1 MNQPSMSGHLR
12 SSITSIKW
20 FENNGGRAI
29 RRDVFGRVFR
39 IFSRIHWTC
48 SHIKESVQTRVDLEK
63 VNRYG
68 KPMGQRFGQAC
79 FLVMLMLL
87 TPLSG
92 CFGQQDG
99 EFGSTDDVVITPA
112 VLTGGVFQ
120 GLTIAAEADLSVYV
134 PYLMLNSDT
143 GFVQNSTVVDLK
155 AGESALL
162 TVLAP
167 PRTDT
172 AVIML
177 GEYGRENWPVRTI
190 EESWRTWIQRDGHER
205 SDNPGIQRVPA
216 TNGTLDAVLPS
227 NSSGG
232 PVLAVRLP
240 IERPMAPAYA
250 EAEGGRHST
259 GVVNG
264 RTTFNF
270 LSSLSDT
277 TSDPTDVVDG
287 ALGYLDRWAGQGNA
301 AYEDAALHLIQTM
314 ENFGLEVIT
323 QRFTYDSLM
332 TGAQNPE
339 AYNICGYR
347 YGEVDPDKWM
357 VFGAH
362 FDIAPP
368 VNGAVLDPHVFGRTY
383 GTRVGAY
390 DNTAGT
396 SMVLTVAEAM
406 ANYKT
411 RNTMVFCLWSGEEGG
426 KRGSDFWTDEWVK
439 NENPDVEVTNYVNLD
454 MAGVNWPGG
463 GGAPCGGNHGPDG
476 GCDPQPEVDPD
487 GYPKDEEVW
496 PMRVYI
502 GPSLDHDIMNQP
514 GMVGLAMWIGS
525 DAIGVEEQ
533 MSALIGTDLPADTW
547 KVDDWMAKDRP
558 EIIVYED
565 TTARSD
571 HATFQD
577 NLGTV
582 TMGFGGLVDGYWCYH
597 QTCDTLDEMIDWMDT
612 TGKDYGEEQSGTSNL
627 VDALDTIT
635 WWATYSFFHL
645 DENPV
650 RNAYL

>member
-1 MNQPSMSGHLR
+1 MA
-12 SSITSIKW
+12 
-20 FENNGGRAI
+20 GGR
-29 RRDVFGRVFR
+29 G
-39 IFSRIHWTC
+39 
-48 SHIKESVQTRVDLEK
+48 L
-63 VNRYG
+63 
-68 KPMGQRFGQAC
+68 QALT
-79 FLVMLMLL
+79 LVLIMVMA
-87 TPLSG
+87 PLAG
-92 CFGQQDG
+92 CFGENDDDG
-99 EFGSTDDVVITPA
+99 IVRSGDVTITP
-112 VLTGGVFQ
+112 VTMIGGVFQ
-120 GLTIAAEADLSVYV
+120 GLTISADEDFSAFV
-134 PYLMLNSDT
+134 PYLIKNQES
-143 GFVQNSTVVDLK
+143 GFIQNSTVLDLR
-155 AGESALL
+155 AGDSVLL
-162 TVLAP
+162 NVLAP

-172 AVIML
+172 AVVLL
-177 GEYGRENWPVRTI
+177 GEYGREEWPIRSI
-190 EESWRTWIQRDGHER
+190 DESWKTWYDR
-205 SDNPGIQRVPA
+205 SGFEAGDAPGIMRVGGV
-216 TNGTLDAVLPS
+216 NGTLDTVTPS
-227 NSSGG
+227 NNSGG
-232 PVLAVRLP
+232 GVLAIRIAV
-240 IERPMAPAYA
+240 ERPMAAAYS
-250 EAEGGRHST
+250 EADGGRHST
-259 GVVNG
+259 GLVDGLNV
-264 RTTFNF
+264 FNYI
-270 LSSLSDT
+270 SHMSDET
-277 TSDPTDVVDG
+277 ADPTDAADG
-287 ALGYLDRWAGQGNA
+287 AVGYLDRWAGQGNA
-301 AYEDAALHLIQTM
+301 AYEDAAQYLIGNL
-314 ENFGLEVIT
+314 ESFGLEVIV

-347 YGEVDPDKWM
+347 FGEVNPDEWM

-368 VNGAVLDPHVFGRTY
+368 VNGGMLDPHIFGRTY

-396 SMVLTVAEAM
+396 AMVLTVAEAM
-406 ANYKT
+406 ANFNT

-426 KRGSDFWTDEWVK
+426 KRGSDFWTDYWVK
-439 NENPDVEVTNYVNLD
+439 EDNPNVVVTNYVNLD

-463 GGAPCGGNHGPDG
+463 GGAPCGNGHGGGDA
-476 GCDPQPEVDPD
+476 GCDPQPEIDPD

-502 GPSLDHDIMNQP
+502 GPSLDHDVMNQP

-533 MSALIGTDLPADTW
+533 MAPLLGVGHSADTW

-597 QTCDTLDEMIDWMDT
+597 QTCDTVDEMVDWMDT

-645 DENPV
+645 DEEPV
-650 RNAYL
+650 LNAYL

>member
-1 MNQPSMSGHLR
+1 M
-12 SSITSIKW
+12 
-20 FENNGGRAI
+20 
-29 RRDVFGRVFR
+29 V
-39 IFSRIHWTC
+39 
-48 SHIKESVQTRVDLEK
+48 
-63 VNRYG
+63 
-68 KPMGQRFGQAC
+68 
-79 FLVMLMLL
+79 LM
-87 TPLSG
+87 PISG
-92 CFGQQDG
+92 CFGEQNETG
-99 EFGSTDDVVITPA
+99 PASEGDVVVTPM
-112 VLTGGVFQ
+112 VWTGGVFQ
-120 GLTIAAEADLSVYV
+120 GVTIEAETDLSAFV
-134 PYLMLNSDT
+134 PYLVQNEEE
-143 GFVQNSTVVDLK
+143 GFIQNSTVVDIK
-155 AGESALL
+155 AGESILL
-162 TVLAP
+162 SVLAP

-172 AVIML
+172 ALIMI
-177 GEYGRENWPVRTI
+177 GDYGRENWPIRTL
-190 EESWRTWIQRDGHER
+190 EESWRTWYQRDGHD
-205 SDNPGIQRVPA
+205 SGNNDGIVRIQGS
-216 TNGTLDAVLPS
+216 NGSIDAVQPA
-227 NSSGG
+227 NESGG
-232 PVLAVRLP
+232 PVIALRIPV
-240 IERPMAPAYA
+240 ERPMAAAYG
-250 EAEGGRHST
+250 EADGGRHST
-259 GVVNG
+259 G
-264 RTTFNF
+264 
-270 LSSLSDT
+270 L
-277 TSDPTDVVDG
+277 VDG
-287 ALGYLDRWAGQGNA
+287 LNVFNYINHMSDETPDLTDAADGAVGYLDRWAGQGNA
-301 AYEDAALHLIQTM
+301 AYEDAAQYLIGNL
-314 ENFGLEVIT
+314 ESFGLEVIT

-347 YGEVDPDKWM
+347 FGEVNPNKWM

-368 VNGAVLDPHVFGRTY
+368 VNGGMLDPHIFGRTY

-396 SMVLTVAEAM
+396 AMVLTVAEAM
-406 ANYKT
+406 ANFNT

-426 KRGSDFWTDEWVK
+426 KRGSDFWTDYWVK
-439 NENPDVEVTNYVNLD
+439 EDNPDVEVTNYVNLD

-463 GGAPCGGNHGPDG
+463 GGAPCGGNHGGGDG
-476 GCDPQPEVDPD
+476 GCDPQPAVDPD

-502 GPSLDHDIMNQP
+502 GPSLDHDVMNQP

-533 MSALIGTDLPADTW
+533 MSMLIGTDLPADTW
-547 KVDDWMAKDRP
+547 KVDDWMNKDRP

-597 QTCDTLDEMIDWMDT
+597 QTCDTVDEMLDWMDT
-612 TGKDYGEEQSGTSNL
+612 TGKDYGEERSGKSNL

>member
-1 MNQPSMSGHLR
+1 M
-12 SSITSIKW
+12 
-20 FENNGGRAI
+20 GRDA
-29 RRDVFGRVFR
+29 RRALG
-39 IFSRIHWTC
+39 
-48 SHIKESVQTRVDLEK
+48 
-63 VNRYG
+63 
-68 KPMGQRFGQAC
+68 
-79 FLVMLMLL
+79 LVCIMMLA
-87 TPLSG
+87 PLAG
-92 CFGQQDG
+92 CFGETG
-99 EFGSTDDVVITPA
+99 EDSRVGTGDVTITPET
-112 VLTGGVFQ
+112 LIGGVCQ
-120 GLTIAAEADLSVYV
+120 GLTISADRDLSAYI
-134 PYLMLNSDT
+134 PYLILNTDT
-143 GFVQNSTVVDLK
+143 QFVQNSTVLDLK
-155 AGESALL
+155 AGESVQL

-172 AVIML
+172 AVIL
-177 GEYGRENWPVRTI
+177 VGEYGRESWPIRSI
-190 EESWRTWIQRDGHER
+190 DESWKTWWER
-205 SDNPGIQRVPA
+205 GGFEAQSGQGVSRVAGLNNSIDTVNTTVSNGGAA
-216 TNGTLDAVLPS
+216 TPILLT
-227 NSSGG
+227 
-232 PVLAVRLP
+232 
-240 IERPMAPAYA
+240 IERPQAPGFT
-250 EAEGGRHST
+250 ESEGGRHST
-259 GVVNG
+259 GLVDG
-264 RTTFNF
+264 RTVFNYINVM
-270 LSSLSDT
+270 SDET
-277 TSDPTDVVDG
+277 LDPTDAADG
-287 ALGYLDRWAGQGNA
+287 AVGYLDRWAGQGNA
-301 AYEDAALHLIQTM
+301 AYEDAAQYLIQTM
-314 ENFGLEVIT
+314 ENFGLEVIV
-323 QRFTYDSLM
+323 QRFVYDSLM

-347 YGEVDPDKWM
+347 WGEVDRDKWM

-368 VNGAVLDPHVFGRTY
+368 INGGMLDPHIFGRTY

-406 ANYKT
+406 ADYNT

-426 KRGSDFWTDEWVK
+426 KRGSDFWTDYWVK
-439 NENPDVEVTNYVNLD
+439 EDNPNVEVTNYVNLD

-463 GGAPCGGNHGPDG
+463 GGAPCGDGHGGGEGN
-476 GCDPQPEVDPD
+476 CDPEPQVDPD

-502 GPSLDHDIMNQP
+502 GPSLDHDVMNQP

-533 MSALIGTDLPADTW
+533 MSPLLGEGYDAATW

-597 QTCDTLDEMIDWMDT
+597 QTCDTVDEMIDWMDT
-612 TGKDYGEEQSGTSNL
+612 TGKDYGEERSGTSNL

-635 WWATYSFFHL
+635 WWATFSFFHL
-645 DENPV
+645 DQDPI
-650 RNAYL
+650 RNAYLDA

>member
-1 MNQPSMSGHLR
+1 MNRNGKVMGHR
-12 SSITSIKW
+12 W
-20 FENNGGRAI
+20 RRA
-29 RRDVFGRVFR
+29 F
-39 IFSRIHWTC
+39 
-48 SHIKESVQTRVDLEK
+48 
-63 VNRYG
+63 
-68 KPMGQRFGQAC
+68 
-79 FLVMLMLL
+79 FLVALMML

-92 CFGQQDG
+92 CFGEQNEG
-99 EFGSTDDVVITPA
+99 AIESLDDVSITPST
-112 VLTGGVFQ
+112 LIGGVFQ
-120 GLTIAAEADLSVYV
+120 GLTVTADADLSAFV
-134 PYLMLNSDT
+134 PYLIMNPEN
-143 GFVQNSTVVDLK
+143 GFVQNSTVVDLR
-155 AGESALL
+155 AGESVLL

-172 AVIML
+172 AVVLL
-177 GEYGRENWPVRTI
+177 GEYGREDWPIRSVD
-190 EESWRTWIQRDGHER
+190 ESWRTWYQRDGQDR
-205 SDNPGIQRVPA
+205 SDNPGITRI
-216 TNGTLDAVLPS
+216 NGENSSLNQVKPS
-227 NSSGG
+227 NTSGG
-232 PVLAVRLP
+232 PAFALRLSV
-240 IERPMAPAYA
+240 ERPMAPAYG
-250 EAEGGRHST
+250 EADGGRHST

-270 LSSLSDT
+270 LSSLTDT
-277 TSDPTDVVDG
+277 SPDPTDAADG
-287 ALGYLDRWAGQGNA
+287 ALGYLDRWAGQGNL
-301 AYEDAALHLIQTM
+301 AYEDAALHLRQTL
-314 ENFGLEVIT
+314 ENFGLEVRV
-323 QRFTYDSLM
+323 QRFTYDSLT

-368 VNGAVLDPHVFGRTY
+368 ANAAVLDPHVFGRTY

-406 ANYKT
+406 ANYQT

-439 NENPDVEVTNYVNLD
+439 EENPNVEVTNYVNLD

-463 GGAPCGGNHGPDG
+463 GGAPCGNNHGPEG

-502 GPSLDHDIMNQP
+502 GPSLDHDVMNQP
-514 GMVGLAMWIGS
+514 EMVGLAMWIGS

-533 MSALIGTDLPADTW
+533 MSPLLGEGHAPETW

-645 DENPV
+645 DENPI

>member
-1 MNQPSMSGHLR
+1 M
-12 SSITSIKW
+12 
-20 FENNGGRAI
+20 GGRMSI
-29 RRDVFGRVFR
+29 RA
-39 IFSRIHWTC
+39 
-48 SHIKESVQTRVDLEK
+48 L
-63 VNRYG
+63 
-68 KPMGQRFGQAC
+68 
-79 FLVMLMLL
+79 FLVLVMFCAAF
-87 TPLSG
+87 SG
-92 CFGQQDG
+92 CFGETNEDG
-99 EFGSTDDVVITPA
+99 IDSERDVVITPQT
-112 VLTGGVFQ
+112 LSGGVFQ
-120 GLTIAAEADLSVYV
+120 GVTITAKADLSAYI
-134 PYLMLNSDT
+134 PYLILNEEN

-155 AGESALL
+155 SGESIQLS
-162 TVLAP
+162 VLAP

-172 AVIML
+172 AVVLL
-177 GEYGRENWPVRTI
+177 GEYGRDIWPVRSI
-190 EESWRTWIQRDGHER
+190 DESWRTWLDRRGYAAE
-205 SDNPGIQRVPA
+205 DNPSVIRVGA
-216 TNGTLDAVLPS
+216 VNGSLDTIESVNQSS
-227 NSSGG
+227 NS
-232 PVLAVRLP
+232 VAVAKLVVKRQ
-240 IERPMAPAYA
+240 MAAAYS
-250 EAEGGRHST
+250 EADGGRHSM
-259 GVVNG
+259 GLVNG
-264 RTTFNF
+264 RTTFNY
-270 LSSLSDT
+270 LSMLSDET
-277 TSDPTDVVDG
+277 ADLTDLADG
-287 ALGYLDRWAGQGNA
+287 AVGYLDRWAGQGNA
-301 AYEDAALHLIQTM
+301 AYEDAAQYLIQTLDS
-314 ENFGLEVIT
+314 FGLEVIT
-323 QRFTYDSLM
+323 QRFVYDSTE

-347 YGEVDPDKWM
+347 FGEVDPDKWM

-368 VNGAVLDPHVFGRTY
+368 VNGGMLDPHIFGRTY

-406 ANYKT
+406 AGYST

-426 KRGSDFWTDEWVK
+426 KRGSDYWTDEWVK
-439 NENPDVEVTNYVNLD
+439 EDNPNVEVTNYVNLD

-463 GGAPCGGNHGPDG
+463 GGAPCGNGHGGGDGN
-476 GCDPQPEVDPD
+476 CDPQPEIDPD
-487 GYPKDEEVW
+487 GYPKDSEVW

-502 GPSLDHDIMNQP
+502 GPSLDHDVMNQP

-533 MSALIGTDLPADTW
+533 MSPLLGEGYDASTW
-547 KVDDWMAKDRP
+547 KVDDWLAKDRP

-597 QTCDTLDEMIDWMDT
+597 QTCDTVDEMIDWMDT

-645 DENPV
+645 DEQPI

>member
-1 MNQPSMSGHLR
+1 M
-12 SSITSIKW
+12 
-20 FENNGGRAI
+20 GRDA
-29 RRDVFGRVFR
+29 RRALG
-39 IFSRIHWTC
+39 
-48 SHIKESVQTRVDLEK
+48 
-63 VNRYG
+63 
-68 KPMGQRFGQAC
+68 
-79 FLVMLMLL
+79 LVCIMMLA
-87 TPLSG
+87 PLAG
-92 CFGQQDG
+92 CFGETG
-99 EFGSTDDVVITPA
+99 EDSRVGTGDVTITPET
-112 VLTGGVFQ
+112 LIGGVFQ
-120 GLTIAAEADLSVYV
+120 GLTISADRDLSAYI
-134 PYLMLNSDT
+134 PYLILNTDT
-143 GFVQNSTVVDLK
+143 QFVQNSTVLDLK
-155 AGESALL
+155 AGESVLL

-172 AVIML
+172 AVIL
-177 GEYGRENWPVRTI
+177 VGEYGRESWPIRSI
-190 EESWRTWIQRDGHER
+190 DESWKTWWER
-205 SDNPGIQRVPA
+205 GGFEAQSGQGVSRVAGLNNSIDTVNTTVSNGGAA
-216 TNGTLDAVLPS
+216 TPILLT
-227 NSSGG
+227 
-232 PVLAVRLP
+232 
-240 IERPMAPAYA
+240 IERPQAPGFT
-250 EAEGGRHST
+250 ESEGGRHST
-259 GVVNG
+259 GLVDG
-264 RTTFNF
+264 RTVFNYINVM
-270 LSSLSDT
+270 SDET
-277 TSDPTDVVDG
+277 LDPTDAADG
-287 ALGYLDRWAGQGNA
+287 AVGYLDRWAGQGNA
-301 AYEDAALHLIQTM
+301 AYEDAAQYLIQTM
-314 ENFGLEVIT
+314 ENFGLEAIV
-323 QRFTYDSLM
+323 QRFVYDSLM

-347 YGEVDPDKWM
+347 WGEVDRDKWM

-368 VNGAVLDPHVFGRTY
+368 INGGMLDPHIFGRTY

-406 ANYKT
+406 ADYNT

-426 KRGSDFWTDEWVK
+426 KRGSDFWTDYWVK
-439 NENPDVEVTNYVNLD
+439 EDNPNVEVTNYVNLD

-463 GGAPCGGNHGPDG
+463 GGAPCGDGHGGGEGN
-476 GCDPQPEVDPD
+476 CDPEPQVDPD

-502 GPSLDHDIMNQP
+502 GPSLDHDVMNQP

-533 MSALIGTDLPADTW
+533 MSPLLGEGYDAATW

-597 QTCDTLDEMIDWMDT
+597 QTCDTVDEMIDWMDT
-612 TGKDYGEEQSGTSNL
+612 TGKDYGEERSGTSNL

-635 WWATYSFFHL
+635 WWATFSFFHL
-645 DENPV
+645 DQDPI
-650 RNAYL
+650 RNAYLDA

>member
-1 MNQPSMSGHLR
+1 MIHQIIAAL
-12 SSITSIKW
+12 
-20 FENNGGRAI
+20 
-29 RRDVFGRVFR
+29 RRDCVHGG
-39 IFSRIHWTC
+39 
-48 SHIKESVQTRVDLEK
+48 D
-63 VNRYG
+63 
-68 KPMGQRFGQAC
+68 MQRSLTAG
-79 FLVMLMLL
+79 FLVLL
-87 TPLSG
+87 FCLAPLSG
-92 CFGQQDG
+92 CFGEDNDN
-99 EFGSTDDVVITPA
+99 SLKSDDITITPGI
-112 VLTGGVFQ
+112 LRGGEFQ
-120 GLTIAAEADLSVYV
+120 GLTIAADSDMSAFV
-134 PYLMLNSDT
+134 PYLIMNPEN
-143 GFVQNSTVVDLK
+143 GFVQNSTVIDLE
-155 AGESALL
+155 AGESVLL
-162 TVLAP
+162 TILAP

-172 AVIML
+172 AVIMV
-177 GEYGRENWPVRTI
+177 GEIGRENWPIR
-190 EESWRTWIQRDGHER
+190 ELDESWRTWYARDGHER
-205 SDNPGIQRVPA
+205 DDNQGI
-216 TNGTLDAVLPS
+216 
-227 NSSGG
+227 
-232 PVLAVRLP
+232 VRLSGDTIDTVEPSTSNGGSVIAVTIP
-240 IERPMAPAYA
+240 IERPMAAA
-250 EAEGGRHST
+250 FSDADGGRHST

-264 RTTFNF
+264 RTTYDY
-270 LSSLSDT
+270 LSMLSDEST
-277 TSDPTDVVDG
+277 DPTDLADG
-287 ALGYLDRWAGQGNA
+287 AIGYLDRWAGQGNA
-301 AYEDAALHLIQTM
+301 AYEDAAQYLIQTLDS
-314 ENFGLEVIT
+314 FGLEVIT
-323 QRFTYDSLM
+323 QRFVYDSTE

-339 AYNICGYR
+339 AYNVCGYR
-347 YGEVDPDKWM
+347 FGEIDPDKWM

-368 VNGAVLDPHVFGRTY
+368 VNGGLLDPHIFGRTY

-406 ANYKT
+406 AGYKT

-426 KRGSDFWTDEWVK
+426 KRGSDYWTDEWVK
-439 NENPDVEVTNYVNLD
+439 EDNPNVEVTNYVNLD

-463 GGAPCGGNHGPDG
+463 GGAPCGNGHGGGEGN
-476 GCDPQPEVDPD
+476 CDPNPAIDPD

-502 GPSLDHDIMNQP
+502 GPSVDHDVMNQP
-514 GMVGLAMWIGS
+514 GMVNLAMWIGS

-533 MSALIGTDLPADTW
+533 MAPLIGEGHSAETW
-547 KVDDWMAKDRP
+547 KVDDWLAKDRP

-597 QTCDTLDEMIDWMDT
+597 QTCDTLDEMEDWMDT
-612 TGKDYGEEQSGTSNL
+612 TGKDYGEEHSGTSNL

-650 RNAYL
+650 RNSYLEE

>member
-1 MNQPSMSGHLR
+1 M
-12 SSITSIKW
+12 
-20 FENNGGRAI
+20 GR
-29 RRDVFGRVFR
+29 D
-39 IFSRIHWTC
+39 FSVALGFVC
-48 SHIKESVQTRVDLEK
+48 L
-63 VNRYG
+63 
-68 KPMGQRFGQAC
+68 
-79 FLVMLMLL
+79 MLMA
-87 TPLSG
+87 PLSG
-92 CFGQQDG
+92 CFGNEEPG
-99 EFGSTDDVVITPA
+99 VVSLDSLEVSPTIW
-112 VLTGGVFQ
+112 TGGIFQ
-120 GLTIAAEADLSVYV
+120 TITFEAQGDLSVFV
-134 PYLMLNSDT
+134 PYLIKDPTT
-143 GFVQNSTVVDLK
+143 GYVFNSTVLDLED
-155 AGESALL
+155 GEIVEIS
-162 TVLAP
+162 VLAP
-167 PRTDT
+167 PRTNNGVLLIGDSGSDVWPLRDT
-172 AVIML
+172 S
-177 GEYGRENWPVRTI
+177 
-190 EESWRTWIQRDGHER
+190 ESWKTWVDRNGFLDSGVAVRYMQSSNNSSFSYEIHNGIDVIPYEFMIQRD
-205 SDNPGIQRVPA
+205 Q
-216 TNGTLDAVLPS
+216 
-227 NSSGG
+227 
-232 PVLAVRLP
+232 
-240 IERPMAPAYA
+240 MPAYS
-250 EAEGGRHST
+250 EDEGGRHST
-259 GVVNG
+259 GVVDG
-264 RTTFNF
+264 RTTYNY
-270 LSSLSDT
+270 LSMLSDET
-277 TSDPTDVVDG
+277 ADPTDVVDG

-301 AYEDAALHLIQTM
+301 AYEDAALHLIQTL

-323 QRFTYDSLM
+323 QRFVYDSIQ

-347 YGEVDPDKWM
+347 FGEVNPDKWM

-368 VNGAVLDPHVFGRTY
+368 INGGMLDPHIFGRTY

-406 ANYKT
+406 AGYST

-439 NENPDVEVTNYVNLD
+439 EENPNVEVTNYVNLD

-463 GGAPCGGNHGPDG
+463 GGAPCGNGHGGGEGN
-476 GCDPQPEVDPD
+476 CDPQPEIDPD

-514 GMVGLAMWIGS
+514 GMVNLAMWIGS

-533 MSALIGTDLPADTW
+533 MSPLIGTGYDAETW

-597 QTCDTLDEMIDWMDT
+597 QTCDTIDEMEDWMDT
-612 TGKDYGEEQSGTSNL
+612 TGKEYGEEQSGRSNL

-645 DENPV
+645 DESPIVNSY
-650 RNAYL
+650 NQE

>member
-1 MNQPSMSGHLR
+1 MA
-12 SSITSIKW
+12 
-20 FENNGGRAI
+20 GGRP
-29 RRDVFGRVFR
+29 
-39 IFSRIHWTC
+39 T
-48 SHIKESVQTRVDLEK
+48 
-63 VNRYG
+63 
-68 KPMGQRFGQAC
+68 QA
-79 FLVMLMLL
+79 MLL
-87 TPLSG
+87 ILVFLSASFSG
-92 CFGQQDG
+92 CFGENELEG
-99 EFGSTDDVVITPA
+99 VSSANDVVITPA
-112 VLTGGVFQ
+112 ILTGGVFQ
-120 GLTIAAEADLSVYV
+120 GITIAAEEDLSAYI
-134 PYLMLNSDT
+134 PYLIMNEDT
-143 GFVQNSTVVDLK
+143 GYVQNSTVVDLE
-155 AGESALL
+155 AGDSILL
-162 TVLAP
+162 SVLAP

-172 AVIML
+172 AIVLI
-177 GEYGRENWPVRTI
+177 GDYGRESWPVRYND
-190 EESWRTWIQRDGHER
+190 ESWKTWYARDGYDLD
-205 SDNPGIQRVPA
+205 DNPGITRVDGINGSLDTIIQ
-216 TNGTLDAVLPS
+216 TNE
-227 NSSGG
+227 SGG
-232 PVLAVRLP
+232 SVIAVTIP
-240 IERPMAPAYA
+240 IQRQMAAAYS
-250 EAEGGRHST
+250 EDDGGRHST
-259 GVVNG
+259 GVVDG
-264 RTTFNF
+264 RTTFNY
-270 LSSLSDT
+270 LNMLSDE
-277 TSDPTDVVDG
+277 SLDATDAADG
-287 ALGYLDRWAGQGNA
+287 AIGYLDRWAGQGNA
-301 AYEDAALHLIQTM
+301 AYEDAAQYLIQTL
-314 ENFGLEVIT
+314 ESFGLEVIT
-323 QRFTYDSLM
+323 QRFVYDSLM

-347 YGEVDPDKWM
+347 FGNEDPNKWM

-368 VNGAVLDPHVFGRTY
+368 VNGGMLDPHLFGRTY

-406 ANYKT
+406 ADYDT

-426 KRGSDFWTDEWVK
+426 KRGSDFWTDYWVK
-439 NENPDVEVTNYVNLD
+439 EDNPEVEVTNYVNLD

-463 GGAPCGGNHGPDG
+463 GGAPCGNGHGGGDG
-476 GCDPQPEVDPD
+476 DCDPQPAIDPD

-502 GPSLDHDIMNQP
+502 GPSLDHDVMNQP

-525 DAIGVEEQ
+525 DAIGVEQQ
-533 MSALIGTDLPADTW
+533 MAPLIGAGYDAETW
-547 KVDDWMAKDRP
+547 KVDDWLAKDRP

-597 QTCDTLDEMIDWMDT
+597 QTCDTVDEMIDWMDT

-645 DENPV
+645 DEQPI
-650 RNAYL
+650 RNAYLE

>member
-1 MNQPSMSGHLR
+1 MAGRR
-12 SSITSIKW
+12 SS
-20 FENNGGRAI
+20 
-29 RRDVFGRVFR
+29 
-39 IFSRIHWTC
+39 
-48 SHIKESVQTRVDLEK
+48 
-63 VNRYG
+63 
-68 KPMGQRFGQAC
+68 QA
-79 FLVMLMLL
+79 MLL
-87 TPLSG
+87 VLVFLSASFSG
-92 CFGQQDG
+92 CFGENEPEG
-99 EFGSTDDVVITPA
+99 VSSANDVVVTPA
-112 VLTGGVFQ
+112 ILSGGVFQ
-120 GLTIAAEADLSVYV
+120 GITIAAQQDLSAYI
-134 PYLMLNSDT
+134 PYLIMNEDT
-143 GFVQNSTVVDLK
+143 GFVQNSTVVDLEE
-155 AGESALL
+155 GDSVLL
-162 TVLAP
+162 NVLVP

-172 AVIML
+172 AIVLI
-177 GEYGRENWPVRTI
+177 GDYGRESWPVRQTD
-190 EESWRTWIQRDGHER
+190 ESWKTWYVRNGYDLDDNPSITRVSGINGSLDTIIQTNESGGSVIAVTIPIQRQMAAAYSE
-205 SDNPGIQRVPA
+205 SD
-216 TNGTLDAVLPS
+216 
-227 NSSGG
+227 
-232 PVLAVRLP
+232 
-240 IERPMAPAYA
+240 
-250 EAEGGRHST
+250 GGRHSM
-259 GVVNG
+259 GLVDG
-264 RTTFNF
+264 RTVFNYINVM
-270 LSSLSDT
+270 SDET
-277 TSDPTDVVDG
+277 PDLTDLGDG
-287 ALGYLDRWAGQGNA
+287 AVGYLDRWAGQGNL
-301 AYEDAALHLIQTM
+301 AYEDAAQYLIQTM
-314 ENFGLEVIT
+314 EGFGLEVIT
-323 QRFTYDSLM
+323 QRFVYDSLT

-347 YGEVDPDKWM
+347 FGSVDPNKWM

-368 VNGAVLDPHVFGRTY
+368 VNGGMLDPHLFGRTY

-406 ANYKT
+406 AAYET

-426 KRGSDFWTDEWVK
+426 KRGSDFWTDYWVK
-439 NENPDVEVTNYVNLD
+439 EDNPEVEVTNYVNLD

-463 GGAPCGGNHGPDG
+463 GGAPCGNGHGGGDG
-476 GCDPQPEVDPD
+476 DCDPQPAIDPD

-502 GPSLDHDIMNQP
+502 GPSLDHDVMNQP

-525 DAIGVEEQ
+525 DAIGVEQQ
-533 MSALIGTDLPADTW
+533 MSPLIGTGYDAETW
-547 KVDDWMAKDRP
+547 KVDDWLAKDRP

-597 QTCDTLDEMIDWMDT
+597 QTCDTVDEMIDWMDT

-645 DENPV
+645 DEQPI

>member
-1 MNQPSMSGHLR
+1 M
-12 SSITSIKW
+12 
-20 FENNGGRAI
+20 
-29 RRDVFGRVFR
+29 
-39 IFSRIHWTC
+39 
-48 SHIKESVQTRVDLEK
+48 
-63 VNRYG
+63 
-68 KPMGQRFGQAC
+68 
-79 FLVMLMLL
+79 MLA
-87 TPLSG
+87 PLAG
-92 CFGQQDG
+92 CFG
-99 EFGSTDDVVITPA
+99 ETNDVKIGGGDVTVTPE
-112 VLTGGVFQ
+112 VLVGGVFQ
-120 GLTIAAEADLSVYV
+120 GVTISANNDLSVYI
-134 PYLMLNSDT
+134 PYLILNKDT
-143 GFVQNSTVVDLK
+143 GFVQNSTVIDLK
-155 AGESALL
+155 AGENVLL

-172 AVIML
+172 AML
-177 GEYGRENWPVRTI
+177 LLGDYGRDKWPIRNI
-190 EESWRTWIQRDGHER
+190 DESWKTWWER
-205 SDNPGIQRVPA
+205 GGFEGKSGQSVDRVTGLNGSIDTVNSRLSPGGFA
-216 TNGTLDAVLPS
+216 T
-227 NSSGG
+227 
-232 PVLAVRLP
+232 PVLLS
-240 IERPMAPAYA
+240 IERPEAPGFD

-259 GVVNG
+259 GLVDG
-264 RTTFNF
+264 RTVYNYINVM
-270 LSSLSDT
+270 SDET
-277 TSDPTDVVDG
+277 PDPTDLADG
-287 ALGYLDRWAGQGNA
+287 AFGYLDRWAGQGNA
-301 AYEDAALHLIQTM
+301 AYEDAAQYLIHTM

-323 QRFTYDSLM
+323 QRFVYDSVM

-347 YGEVDPDKWM
+347 WGEIERDNWM

-368 VNGAVLDPHVFGRTY
+368 INGGLISPHLPGVGRTY

-406 ANYKT
+406 ADYST

-426 KRGSDFWTDEWVK
+426 KRGSDFWTDYWVK
-439 NENPDVEVTNYVNLD
+439 EDNPNVEVTNYVNLD

-463 GGAPCGGNHGPDG
+463 GGAPCGDGHGGGEGN
-476 GCDPQPEVDPD
+476 CDPQPEIDPD

-502 GPSLDHDIMNQP
+502 GPSLDHDVMNQP

-533 MSALIGTDLPADTW
+533 MSPLIGVGYDVETW

-571 HATFQD
+571 HASFQD

-597 QTCDTLDEMIDWMDT
+597 QTCDTVDEMIDWMDT
-612 TGKDYGEEQSGTSNL
+612 TGKDYGEEQTGTSNL

-635 WWATYSFFHL
+635 WWATFSFFHL
-645 DENPV
+645 DQDPI
-650 RNAYL
+650 RSAYLDA

>member
-1 MNQPSMSGHLR
+1 MGR
-12 SSITSIKW
+12 G
-20 FENNGGRAI
+20 FEASFL
-29 RRDVFGRVFR
+29 V
-39 IFSRIHWTC
+39 
-48 SHIKESVQTRVDLEK
+48 
-63 VNRYG
+63 
-68 KPMGQRFGQAC
+68 
-79 FLVMLMLL
+79 LVMLLA
-87 TPLSG
+87 PLSG
-92 CFGQQDG
+92 CFGEDG
-99 EFGSTDDVVITPA
+99 ENGISENSVNITPQI
-112 VLTGGVFQ
+112 LTGGVFQ
-120 GLTIAAEADLSVYV
+120 EVTFSAEIEVSVFI
-134 PYLMLNSDT
+134 PYLIKNKEN
-143 GFVQNSTVVDLK
+143 GYVQNSTVVDIQPGVSIQL
-155 AGESALL
+155 S
-162 TVLAP
+162 VLAP

-172 AVIML
+172 AVIL
-177 GEYGRENWPVRTI
+177 VGEFGREYWPIRNVD
-190 EESWRTWIQRDGHER
+190 ESWRTWHQRGGFT
-205 SDNPGIQRVPA
+205 SDENKGIQRMPGQNSTLNTINA
-216 TNGTLDAVLPS
+216 SMNNGGDVVAIKL
-227 NSSGG
+227 G
-232 PVLAVRLP
+232 
-240 IERPMAPAYA
+240 IERPIAVAYSDA
-250 EAEGGRHST
+250 DGGRHST
-259 GVVNG
+259 GLVDG
-264 RTTFNF
+264 RTVFNYI
-270 LSSLSDT
+270 SVMSDET
-277 TSDPTDVVDG
+277 PDATDAADG
-287 ALGYLDRWAGQGNA
+287 AVGYLDRWAGQGNL
-301 AYEDAALHLIQTM
+301 AYEDAAQYLIQTM
-314 ENFGLEVIT
+314 ENLGLEVIT
-323 QRFTYDSLM
+323 QRFTYESVM

-347 YGEVDPDKWM
+347 FGEVDPDKWM

-368 VNGAVLDPHVFGRTY
+368 INGGFLDPHLVGRTY

-406 ANYKT
+406 AGYST

-426 KRGSDFWTDEWVK
+426 KRGSDYWTDYWVK
-439 NENPDVEVTNYVNLD
+439 EENPNVEVTNYVNLD

-463 GGAPCGGNHGPDG
+463 GGAPCGNGHGGGVGN
-476 GCDPQPEVDPD
+476 CDPEPEIDPD
-487 GYPKDEEVW
+487 GYPKDSEVW

-502 GPSLDHDIMNQP
+502 GPSLDHDVMNQP

-533 MSALIGTDLPADTW
+533 MSPLLGEGYDASTW
-547 KVDDWMAKDRP
+547 KVDDWLAKDRP

-597 QTCDTLDEMIDWMDT
+597 QTCDTVDEMIDWMDT

-645 DENPV
+645 DEQPI